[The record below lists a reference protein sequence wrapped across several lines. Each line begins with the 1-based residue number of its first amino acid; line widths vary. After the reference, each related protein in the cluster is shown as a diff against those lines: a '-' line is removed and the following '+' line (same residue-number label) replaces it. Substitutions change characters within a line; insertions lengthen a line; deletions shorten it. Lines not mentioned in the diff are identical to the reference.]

1 MIVTRIIGK
10 ENEKDI
16 RLLNEPFSL
25 FGRLLPSYQ
34 NGVWEYTQELFPPDR
49 ISEMCFPDEN
59 YDFDQMCSDH
69 IFIGAYDGDC
79 CVGLAIVQKPW
90 LKYLYLY
97 DFKVNRS
104 HRSTGAAAQLLEHC
118 CRVARELGC
127 RGIYTQG
134 QDNNLAA
141 CRFYLKHGFV
151 IGGLDTMVYNGTS
164 QQGKSDVIFY
174 LDL

>member
-1 MIVTRIIGK
+1 M
-10 ENEKDI
+10 NEKRVIALGFFD
-16 RLLNEPFSL
+16 
-25 FGRLLPSYQ
+25 
-34 NGVWEYTQELFPPDR
+34 GVH
-49 ISEMCFPDEN
+49 S
-59 YDFDQMCSDH
+59 
-69 IFIGAYDGDC
+69 G
-79 CVGLAIVQKPW
+79 
-90 LKYLYLY
+90 
-97 DFKVNRS
+97 
-104 HRSTGAAAQLLEHC
+104 HRVLMARARQA
-118 CRVARELGC
+118 ARELGC